1 MFDDGLH
8 GDGAAGDG
16 LYGATVPAQASGVTV
31 TYSVSAKDDRGGS
44 ANSAANA
51 YLIGNLLTDATFTS
65 SEFLGIPTQRSV
77 TLNLEATAAL
87 EVYAEYGTTSGVYTG
102 RTPTATYPAGTPIEL
117 VLQSSDP
124 AAPFQAN
131 RRYYYRVRYR
141 APGESAYR
149 SRGERSFR
157 TQRPRGETFAFTI
170 TADPHLDEVTNP
182 GLLRLAMRN
191 MGADAPD
198 FHVDLG
204 EDRKSTRL
212 NSSHTDISRMP
223 SSA

>member
-1 MFDDGLH
+1 MLFR
-8 GDGAAGDG
+8 
-16 LYGATVPAQASGVTV
+16 S
-31 TYSVSAKDDRGGS
+31 
-44 ANSAANA
+44 
-51 YLIGNLLTDATFTS
+51 ATFTS

-117 VLQSSDP
+117 GLQSSDP

-141 APGESAYR
+141 SPGESAYR

-204 EDRKSTRL
+204 DIFMTDKLATILPGVTLNYDAVEYRAVALRGYFEEFCQDRKSTRL
-212 NSSHTDISRMP
+212 NSSH
-223 SSA
+223 